1 MKRSEPRVVVLLS
14 LAAVFSCASCLAPVG
29 AAYGQSSRMTR
40 EELLAHR
47 QQLVRQSLGL
57 DAQQKIAFD
66 PIYTAYEA
74 ERTALAQEREGL
86 VTDYARA
93 ALAATPEQA
102 KDLTERFLRLRRRRL
117 DLDEKY
123 RDSFAAVLPPQK
135 VLLFL
140 QLNFVMD
147 AVVNY
152 DLAGAVPLVK

>member
-1 MKRSEPRVVVLLS
+1 MKRSEPRVAALLS
-14 LAAVFSCASCLAPVG
+14 LAAVFSCASSLAPVG
-29 AAYGQSSRMTR
+29 AAYGQGSRMTR
-40 EELLAHR
+40 EDLLAHR

-57 DAQQKIAFD
+57 DAQQQSAFD
-66 PIYTAYEA
+66 PVYAAYEA

-86 VTDYARA
+86 VTDYAQA
-93 ALAATPEQA
+93 ALATTPEQA

-123 RDSFAAVLPPQK
+123 RDRFAAVLPPQK

-152 DLAGAVPLVK
+152 DLAGVVPLVK